1 MNFFKKPGSILLI
14 LILLI
19 LIICPLRVHM
29 YYEKILEIQSGK
41 LSVDSQFV
49 AADLHPYSAYVMAIP
64 YIIVEVVLIALFYVR
79 TRD

>member
-1 MNFFKKPGSILLI
+1 MKFLKKPGQILLI

-29 YYEKILEIQSGK
+29 YYQKILEIQSGQ

-64 YIIVEVVLIALFYVR
+64 YIIIEVALCALYYVR